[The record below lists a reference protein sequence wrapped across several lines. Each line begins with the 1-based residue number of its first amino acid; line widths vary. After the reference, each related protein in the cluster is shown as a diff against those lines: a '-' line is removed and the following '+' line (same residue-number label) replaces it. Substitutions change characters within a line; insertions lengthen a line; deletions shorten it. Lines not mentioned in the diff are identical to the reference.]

1 MIGRAKKIQ
10 KSKVKMQNY
19 NSKIK
24 NLLFLLST
32 FYFLFSSVAAQAATL
47 YAGSGTETVYLGQ
60 TFVVDWFIDSQN
72 EEVNTLDLQLQ
83 FTPDTLEILE
93 ASFAGTVFT
102 LQLDEIQI
110 SNDEGWVRVSAG
122 APGGLHGET
131 LPVFRTVFK
140 AKVEGLAK
148 IIFDENSSLLL
159 NDGIGTPTLLT
170 FKPVTFVIQPADV
183 LPVVIHSPTHPNQNA
198 WYQERDVELEF
209 MRDLNQAVSFS
220 FSANPEIFPD
230 NIAEESNG
238 HEFYEDLPDG
248 IYYFKLNSKVNDSLW
263 QETGNF
269 RVQIDATPPEEFI
282 PIISSDPQIFDGQ
295 PFISFAT
302 VDKTSGISHYKVKAK
317 IGQSFVET
325 NSPYQLP
332 AAFFD
337 RTVEVV
343 AEDNAGNI
351 RHASVE
357 QEGLLSFRILL
368 VIVPIFVLA
377 IALGFVLIVLRHRGN
392 LNKITPIAPMQNPT
406 ITQQTGNREKNNN
419 KSVVKKKSE
428 QKL

>member
-131 LPVFRTVFK
+131 LPVFRTV
-140 AKVEGLAK
+140 
-148 IIFDENSSLLL
+148 
-159 NDGIGTPTLLT
+159 
-170 FKPVTFVIQPADV
+170 
-183 LPVVIHSPTHPNQNA
+183 
-198 WYQERDVELEF
+198 
-209 MRDLNQAVSFS
+209 
-220 FSANPEIFPD
+220 
-230 NIAEESNG
+230 
-238 HEFYEDLPDG
+238 
-248 IYYFKLNSKVNDSLW
+248 
-263 QETGNF
+263 
-269 RVQIDATPPEEFI
+269 
-282 PIISSDPQIFDGQ
+282 
-295 PFISFAT
+295 
-302 VDKTSGISHYKVKAK
+302 
-317 IGQSFVET
+317 
-325 NSPYQLP
+325 
-332 AAFFD
+332 
-337 RTVEVV
+337 
-343 AEDNAGNI
+343 
-351 RHASVE
+351 
-357 QEGLLSFRILL
+357 
-368 VIVPIFVLA
+368 
-377 IALGFVLIVLRHRGN
+377 
-392 LNKITPIAPMQNPT
+392 
-406 ITQQTGNREKNNN
+406 
-419 KSVVKKKSE
+419 
-428 QKL
+428 

>member
-1 MIGRAKKIQ
+1 MTGQAKKIQ

-19 NSKIK
+19 NSKFK

-32 FYFLFSSVAAQAATL
+32 LYFLFSSVAAEAATL
-47 YAGSGTETVYLGQ
+47 YAGSGSETIYQGQ

-83 FTPDTLEILE
+83 FTPDTLEISE

-102 LQLDEIQI
+102 LQLDEIKV
-110 SNDEGWVRVSAG
+110 SNEDGWVKVSAG
-122 APGGLHGET
+122 APGGLRGET

-148 IIFDENSSLLL
+148 ITFDESSSLLL

-170 FKPVTFVIQPADV
+170 FKPITFVIQPTDV
-183 LPVVIHSPTHPNQNA
+183 LPVVVHSPTHPNQNA
-198 WYQERDVELEF
+198 WYQKRDVELEF
-209 MRDLNQAVSFS
+209 MRDTKQEVSFS
-220 FSANPEIFPD
+220 FSANGEIYPD
-230 NIAEESNG
+230 NIAEETSG
-238 HEFYEDLPDG
+238 REFYEDLPDG

-263 QETGNF
+263 QEAGNF
-269 RVQIDATPPEEFI
+269 RVQIDTTPPEAFV
-282 PIISSDPQIFDGQ
+282 PIISSDAQIFDGR
-295 PFISFAT
+295 PFVSFAT

-337 RTVEVV
+337 RTVEVAV
-343 AEDNAGNI
+343 QDNAGNI
-351 RHASVE
+351 RIAIVE
-357 QEGLLSFRILL
+357 QEGLISVRFLL
-368 VIVPIFVLA
+368 VIVPILILAMVFAFV
-377 IALGFVLIVLRHRGN
+377 FIVLRHRRG
-392 LNKITPIAPMQNPT
+392 LVKATPTSPILKPEIMQQKN
-406 ITQQTGNREKNNN
+406 NSRAKNNN
-419 KSVVKKKSE
+419 KSIDDKKV
-428 QKL
+428 